1 MHKTTICHCGEDGY
15 YSCVELREQLEI
27 TRNQLK
33 ERDKSIV
40 DLYDAFLAYM
50 KAVAPSFA
58 SEEAFAHPILVK
70 YQEFVQ
76 EQKKVEETP

>member
-1 MHKTTICHCGEDGY
+1 MSKTTICHCGEDGY

-40 DLYDAFLAYM
+40 DLYDAFLTYM
-50 KAVAPSFA
+50 KAVAPAFA
-58 SEEAFAHPILVK
+58 SEEVFAHPILVK
-70 YQEFVQ
+70 YEEFVQ
-76 EQKKVEETP
+76 EQKKVQDNR